1 MVFGVVERKEPK
13 VSLLSN
19 LIEPVSNLLDKAIP
33 DQDLKRKLSH
43 EIATMSEKHAQE
55 LALAQI
61 KVNAAEA
68 ASGSLFKGGWRPC
81 IGWICG
87 IAFGYHFVLQP
98 VIIFVVALIG
108 IEIPELPKFDMNT
121 LLTVLAGMLGIGG
134 LRTYEKQK
142 GLTK

>member
-1 MVFGVVERKEPK
+1 MG
-13 VSLLSN
+13 LLDN
-19 LIEPVSNLLDKAIP
+19 LIQPVSKILDKAIP

-55 LALAQI
+55 LALAQV

-68 ASGSLFKGGWRPC
+68 ASGSLFKGGWRPF

-108 IEIPELPKFDMNT
+108 IEIPELPEFDMGT
-121 LLTVLAGMLGIGG
+121 LLTVLGGMLGIGG

>member
-1 MVFGVVERKEPK
+1 M
-13 VSLLSN
+13 SLLSS